1 MVFAVKTR
9 QTMPTNYFIAV
20 VSLSCWAVDLFRNHL
35 FWRMGVF
42 PRFVGQSFFSFSPN
56 FGNQAMLKS
65 KADKCFQWRSHLK
78 KDDVQRASQANGFPL
93 IATDPEAKHPPRLG
107 LKKEAEG

>member
-1 MVFAVKTR
+1 
-9 QTMPTNYFIAV
+9 
-20 VSLSCWAVDLFRNHL
+20 
-35 FWRMGVF
+35 
-42 PRFVGQSFFSFSPN
+42 
-56 FGNQAMLKS
+56 MLKS